1 MPEPFDI
8 VQFGPNMFFVGGEI
22 DLATAPRLEQAA
34 RSCIETGGPTMFDL
48 SAVTFIDS
56 TGIRAFISIARALG
70 ERGCVFLHAPQPRVR
85 RVLEI
90 VRIEDVDNVHVESCP
105 NVAFPEAYL
114 EWRPASDLR
123 ERFAALREL
132 TTEGAW

>member
-70 ERGCVFLHAPQPRVR
+70 ERAACSSTRRNLGFGGSSRSSASKTWTTSTSSRARTWRSRRPTSSGVR
-85 RVLEI
+85 RPTC
-90 VRIEDVDNVHVESCP
+90 ESDSP
-105 NVAFPEAYL
+105 RSAN
-114 EWRPASDLR
+114 
-123 ERFAALREL
+123 
-132 TTEGAW
+132 